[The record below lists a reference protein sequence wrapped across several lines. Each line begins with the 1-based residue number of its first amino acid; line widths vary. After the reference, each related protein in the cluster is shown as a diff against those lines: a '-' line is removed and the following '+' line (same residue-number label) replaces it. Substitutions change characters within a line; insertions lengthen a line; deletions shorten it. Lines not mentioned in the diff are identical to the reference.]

1 MSLGRRPSLLPQ
13 TPAASI
19 RAVQRSLTAG
29 VLGTVAALLLAG
41 CGSGTM
47 SNSVAPLSVT
57 SGTDPTPPAPVPI
70 TAGFTGGTSV
80 TGTKDAVVATP
91 SVSAVSGVLGA
102 TQTVS
107 ITFASN
113 DGRLITGFGVTDTLG
128 TLPAG
133 WSGPAAFACSAVS
146 SGSNCVLNLVFAPTA
161 AGGGT
166 LTINYEFIDN
176 ALQSKTGNS
185 LTLSYTA
192 TANDNVLATALPTG
206 QIDAAVGG
214 NQAVVVNFI
223 TDDGNAATDLA
234 VTTDLSQL
242 PAGWS
247 AAAPTF
253 ACAIVRTGNGCELAL
268 TYAPTAAGSATLT
281 LSYSYQDDSGAAKTG
296 TLSIPY
302 YAAAAN
308 TVVAAVSPAP
318 QVTAVQKTGGQPVAV
333 TFTTN
338 DGKQASG
345 FGLLTDLKSLPA
357 GWSASG
363 GATCGSVSTGNGCQ
377 LHLTYAPTA
386 LASGTLALQYA
397 YTDGSGASQT
407 GLTDIGYA
415 ATTNDNVVGTPAP
428 SGQINA
434 VVSDGSQMGNGTQA
448 VTITFTTDDG
458 RPATALQV
466 TSNLTTLPAGWSSS
480 ANALSCSGLDA
491 DNVCKLTLTYAP
503 SAAGNGTLLLNYS
516 YDNNANEM
524 KTGTVSIPY
533 RATTNDTVAATPSQG
548 TLATVRTG
556 ASAAATISFA
566 TDDGN
571 PASTLAIT
579 SGLNPLPAGWS
590 AASTAFKCA
599 TVSAG
604 TACSLSL
611 TYAPTTAVGSSTLTL
626 GYSYLNDA
634 GYPSTGSVSIGYSAY
649 TPYLYVANT
658 AGALSACALTLND
671 GIAACSAAG
680 SGFAAPA
687 GIALYG
693 NFAYV
698 TNTAGNSVSRCT
710 LDAVGA
716 LADCGAVGGLFS
728 APTAIATSPTAPF
741 VYVEQSTGL
750 AVCAIAPSDGS
761 LSGCVAA
768 GTAFEPLAGVALSA
782 DGSHAYSVHAVVD
795 TLNPVNST
803 DVIDVCLVSAV
814 DGTLGACVA
823 NVASTPLAAVAL
835 AVQND
840 DLYVTTTAGSLYLC
854 PIGAFSTISSC
865 QLTAANSNAAGIS
878 FKDTTAFLGTGGAT
892 LLACPVNTGGTLGVC
907 TTVSNP
913 TFNGTAGM
921 AVR

>member
-1 MSLGRRPSLLPQ
+1 
-13 TPAASI
+13 
-19 RAVQRSLTAG
+19 
-29 VLGTVAALLLAG
+29 LGTVAALLLAG

-91 SVSAVSGVLGA
+91 SVSAVSGVVGA

-107 ITFASN
+107 ITFTSN
-113 DGRLITGFGVTDTLG
+113 DGLLITGFGVTDTLG

-133 WSGPAAFACSAVS
+133 WSGPATFACSSVS

-161 AGGGT
+161 VGNGT

-176 ALQSKTGNS
+176 ALQAKTGNS
-185 LTLSYTA
+185 LSISYTA
-192 TANDNVLATALPTG
+192 TANDNVLAAALPTG
-206 QIDAAVGG
+206 QIDASVGG
-214 NQAVVVNFI
+214 SQPVLVNFI
-223 TDDGNAATDLA
+223 TDDGNAATNLS
-234 VTTDLSQL
+234 VTTDLTQL

-247 AAAPTF
+247 ATAPAF

-268 TYAPTAAGSATLT
+268 TYAPMAAGSATLT

-296 TLSIPY
+296 MLSIPY

-308 TVVAAVSPAP
+308 TVVANVSPAP

-338 DGKQASG
+338 DGKPASG
-345 FGLLTDLKSLPA
+345 LGVLTDLKSLPA
-357 GWSASG
+357 GWSSSG
-363 GATCGSVSTGNGCQ
+363 GVTCGSVSTGNGCEM
-377 LHLTYAPTA
+377 HFTYAPTA

-397 YTDGSGASQT
+397 YTDGSGAPQT
-407 GLTDIGYA
+407 GLIDIAYA

-434 VVSDGSQMGNGTQA
+434 VISDGAQMGNGTQP

-466 TSNLTTLPAGWSSS
+466 TSSLTTLPAGWSSS
-480 ANALSCSGLDA
+480 ASALSCSGLDA
-491 DNVCKLTLTYAP
+491 DNVCTLTLTYAP
-503 SAAGNGTLLLNYS
+503 TAVGSGTLMLNYS

-533 RATTNDTVAATPSQG
+533 RATTNDTVAAIPSQA

-556 ASAAATISFA
+556 GSAAATITFT

-571 PASTLAIT
+571 PASKLAIT
-579 SGLNPLPAGWS
+579 SGLNTLPAGWS
-590 AASTAFKCA
+590 ASSTAFKCA

-604 TACSLSL
+604 TACTLSL
-611 TYAPTTAVGSSTLTL
+611 TYAPTTAVGPSALTF

-634 GYPSTGSVSIGYSAY
+634 GYPSTGSVSIDYSAY
-649 TPYLYVANT
+649 TPYLYVADT
-658 AGALSACALTLND
+658 TGALSACALTLDD
-671 GIAACSAAG
+671 GVASCSPAG
-680 SGFAAPA
+680 AGFNAPA

-698 TNTAGNSVSRCT
+698 TNNQGNSVSRCT
-710 LDAVGA
+710 LAAVGA
-716 LADCGAVGGLFS
+716 LANCAPVGGAFS

-741 VYVEQSTGL
+741 VYIEQSTGL
-750 AVCAIAPSDGS
+750 TVCSIAPSDGS
-761 LSGCVAA
+761 LTGCVAA
-768 GTAFEPLAGVALSA
+768 GTTFEPLAGLALSS
-782 DGSHAYSVHAVVD
+782 DGSHAYSVHAVID
-795 TLNPVNST
+795 PLNPANST
-803 DVIDVCLVSAV
+803 DVIDVCLASPT

-823 NVASTPLAAVAL
+823 NVASTPLAAAAL
-835 AVQND
+835 AVQNN
-840 DLYVTTTAGSLYLC
+840 DLYVTTTAGSLYVC
-854 PIGAFSTISSC
+854 PIDALSTLSSC
-865 QLTAANSNAAGIS
+865 QITAANSSATGIS
-878 FKDTTAFLGTGGAT
+878 FKDTTAFVSTGGAT
-892 LLACPVNTGGTLGVC
+892 ILACPIQTGGTLGAC
-907 TTVSNP
+907 TTVSDP